1 MKYFNLNQP
10 ILVSA
15 PCNRFSMTTLRNRG
29 EIGSQTF
36 SFKTCTELIARIM
49 FLCSKTGIYFNFRK
63 LVLFVFG
70 FILFSSNAQ
79 NSSNK
84 PLKNFDTLCELFD
97 KNYASFEEKNIDWQE
112 RCGLFRKKVS
122 SSTSDADLFYIMAQL
137 LKPLNDAHVTLKAKK
152 IDSSFS
158 ASRESRILNELRP
171 IPLKNLGREFKKMTE
186 YTLTQNGFAPMTEI
200 GPKFRGKKLF
210 GYTKNKTV
218 GYLRFYRSFS
228 YLVMMNGVFLDKQ
241 LNTIFNSFKD
251 LDAVIIDIRFN
262 RGGDDRFIEKVVG
275 RFVDKSTVGYYK
287 QTRSDGK
294 FGELKTVMMKPKGR
308 TPFLKPVV
316 LLTND
321 RSVSAADVLA
331 LMMRQVTNATLI
343 GEATNGSYSDLFHRK
358 LPNGWRVTLSNQR
371 YLSVNKINYEG
382 LGTPVNIEVRN
393 TLENIEAYKDDV
405 LLKGL
410 AFLSSK

>member
-1 MKYFNLNQP
+1 MSPFSAFLMNHFSSLATSQKNGQIATQAFCPTLSLATFRHVFTALTVGFSKKGIHFN
-10 ILVSA
+10 S
-15 PCNRFSMTTLRNRG
+15 
-29 EIGSQTF
+29 
-36 SFKTCTELIARIM
+36 
-49 FLCSKTGIYFNFRK
+49 RK
-63 LVLFVFG
+63 SLVLIFG
-70 FILFSSNAQ
+70 LILFGSNAQ

-84 PLKNFDTLCELFD
+84 PLKNFDALCELLD

-122 SSTSDADLFYIMAQL
+122 SSTSDAALFYIMAQL

-152 IDSSFS
+152 MDSSFS

-275 RFVDKSTVGYYK
+275 RFVDNPTVGYYK

-294 FGELKTVMMKPKGR
+294 FGELKTVMIEPKGKE
-308 TPFLKPVV
+308 PFLKPVV

-321 RSVSAADVLA
+321 RTVSAADVLA
-331 LMMRQVTNATLI
+331 LMMGQVPNATLI
-343 GEATNGSYSDLFHRK
+343 GEASNGSYSDLFHRK

-382 LGTPVNIEVRN
+382 LGTPVDIEVKN

-405 LLKGL
+405 LLRAL